1 MKYPILY
8 ILSMIITDGFTSGYI
23 AAKKNRRI
31 KLNHGNQTTKKYQ
44 PTNIYIYI
52 YILNI
57 VLYNVYITSILPY
70 AVIYILNPSFMIGH
84 KISLIQFIE

>member
-1 MKYPILY
+1 
-8 ILSMIITDGFTSGYI
+8 MIITDGFTSGYI

-44 PTNIYIYI
+44 PANIYIDIYIYI
-52 YILNI
+52 YIKYCI
-57 VLYNVYITSILPY
+57 IQCIYNKYFTIRCNLHSQPV
-70 AVIYILNPSFMIGH
+70 FMIGH